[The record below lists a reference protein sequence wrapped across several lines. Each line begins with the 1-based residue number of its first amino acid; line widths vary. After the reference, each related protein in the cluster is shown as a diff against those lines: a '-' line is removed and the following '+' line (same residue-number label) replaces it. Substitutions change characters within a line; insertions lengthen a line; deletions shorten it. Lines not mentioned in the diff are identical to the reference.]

1 MINKLSQKS
10 ETRVNNKFRDFAIN
24 TIKLYMALPRMYN
37 CLSVQYLNN
46 FLNKSRKCLR
56 VLLTQLNHMQKT
68 IEYEYDHDSS

>member
-1 MINKLSQKS
+1 
-10 ETRVNNKFRDFAIN
+10 
-24 TIKLYMALPRMYN
+24 MYN

-68 IEYEYDHDSS
+68 IEYEYDHESS